1 MPYPLPAL
9 EAPLRR
15 LLEGLSAETRRHGR
29 YLLGAS
35 FWYRDHIHQ
44 WDWDWSSWS
53 FECKV
58 PAGDS
63 YRLLTVRIDLPAV
76 GRPLRVHCNCRPR
89 SGRGPFP
96 HQERCVHTCAT
107 LEFLRYR
114 LEDPL
119 HYGDE
124 DYRRLQER
132 LASPEVAAWSDTT
145 SILEG
150 FLAEHESAESE
161 IDRRRRLTWRLRWQP
176 YGLELGAWEQRA
188 RGHGWTGGQ
197 KVGWKRLVRDRAL
210 WTTESDRHVVTRIF
224 ENQPSTEHSQSYW
237 HIDAIAALRDLVGHP
252 LVFHWESLEPIAV
265 EAAELMLRLRQVP
278 AAIPES
284 AGGLSL
290 EITLGG
296 RPLASF
302 APDELWEDER
312 TLAGFVDGDAR
323 ILVAVVEPQVLDLV
337 SRFGRHGRQVG
348 AAEREDVLA
357 RLPRLAVVVPV
368 ELAAEDAPPPL
379 RAEVKP
385 RLFLIPEYYGLTARI
400 RVRPAPGIVPF
411 RPGQGPERLTALD
424 DGRCRMVER
433 QPEEEHRAAVDLARR
448 LGLEVTEGWE
458 WFFGSNDAGLDLVLA
473 AQEEAAGGLVV
484 EWPEGQERKVVSPSP
499 LKVQIAGRRNYFA
512 ARGGV
517 EIGDRE
523 LSLAELL
530 EALRTGDRYLPLGN
544 GDWLEMTAELRAR
557 LEALGD
563 VVRPRRGVL
572 EVDLTAAHLVRELL
586 AADDV
591 LCEVS
596 ARFRETL
603 DRLEAAEGLD
613 PVPPAELTA
622 ELRPYQVDGY
632 RWLRR
637 LAAWGMGGCL
647 ADDMGLGKTVQSLA
661 LLLDRRPSGPALVI
675 APLSVC
681 YNWLREARRFA
692 PALDGVLYH
701 GPSRAQLLAGLG
713 AGDLV
718 VTSYGLLRRDGEDLA
733 EIAWGTLILDE
744 AQAIKNSRTKTARAA
759 LRIPARWRL
768 ALTGTP
774 IENHLGELW
783 SLFRVISPG
792 VFGSWQAF
800 RHRFAEP
807 IEKHGD
813 EERRRALSRRLQ
825 PFVLRRTKSEVLSE
839 LPPRTEIDL
848 AAELSSDE
856 RRLYEAARL
865 AALAQLSARATNRRR
880 RSAEL
885 LAALTRL
892 RQLACHPA
900 LVEPSWTRSSA
911 KLDLAVELLI
921 ELVDGGHRALVFSQF
936 TRLLGRLRKAL
947 EPHRVRHLYLD
958 GRTPPGER
966 QRRVD
971 AFQAGA
977 GGAFLISLKAGG
989 TGLNLTAADYV
1000 ILLDPWWNPA
1010 VENQASDRAHRI
1022 GQARP
1027 VVVYRLIARGT
1038 IEEEVLKLQEEKR
1051 HLVADVLAGT
1061 GAAGRLSADELLGL
1075 IRSQG

>member
-1 MPYPLPAL
+1 MPYPAPAL

-44 WDWDWSSWS
+44 WNWDWDARS

-63 YRLLTVRIDLPAV
+63 YRLLTVCIDLPAV
-76 GRPLRVHCNCRPR
+76 GRPLRVHCNCRLR
-89 SGRGPFP
+89 FGRGLPFP
-96 HQERCVHTCAT
+96 RRERCVHTCAA
-107 LEFLRYR
+107 LEFLRYQ

-119 HYGDE
+119 HYDTE
-124 DYRRLQER
+124 DRRRLQEM
-132 LASPEVAAWSDTT
+132 LASPAVATWNGTT
-145 SILEG
+145 SILDG
-150 FLAEHESAESE
+150 FLTEHESAEPE
-161 IDRRRRLTWRLRWQP
+161 IDRRRRLTWRLRSQT
-176 YGLELGAWEQRA
+176 YGLELGAWEQKA
-188 RGHGWTGGQ
+188 RGHGWTGGR
-197 KVGWKRLVRDRAL
+197 KVAWKRLVHDRAL
-210 WTTESDRHVVTRIF
+210 WTTEADRKVVTRIF
-224 ENQPSTEHSQSYW
+224 ESQESAERSYW
-237 HIDAIAALRDLVGHP
+237 QIDAVAALRDLIGHP
-252 LVFHWESLEPIAV
+252 LVFHWLSPQPIAV
-265 EAAELMLRLRQVP
+265 EAAELMVRLRQVP
-278 AAIPES
+278 AAMPEG

-302 APDELWEDER
+302 AALELWEDER
-312 TLAGFVDGDAR
+312 TLAGFADDGAR

-337 SRFGRHGRQVG
+337 SRLGRHGRQAG
-348 AAEREDVLA
+348 AAEREDILA
-357 RLPRLAVVVPV
+357 LLPRLAVLVPV
-368 ELAAEDAPPPL
+368 ELTAEDAPVPL
-379 RAEVKP
+379 RAEARP
-385 RLFLIPEYYGLTARI
+385 RLFLIPEWYGLTAKI

-458 WFFGSNDAGLDLVLA
+458 WFFGSNDVAFDLVLA

-484 EWPEGQERKVVSPSP
+484 EWPEGEERKVVSPSP
-499 LKVQIAGRRNYFA
+499 LKVRIDGRRDYFA

-517 EIGDRE
+517 TVGDRE

-530 EALRTGDRYLPLGN
+530 EALRTGGRYLELGS
-544 GDWLEMTAELRAR
+544 GDWLEITAELRAR

-591 LCEVS
+591 RCEVS
-596 ARFRETL
+596 DRFRETL

-613 PVPPAELTA
+613 PVPPAELAA
-622 ELRPYQVDGY
+622 ELRRYQVDGY

-661 LLLDRRPSGPALVI
+661 LLLDRRPSGPALVV

-681 YNWLREARRFA
+681 FNWLREARRFA
-692 PALDGVLYH
+692 PALAGVLYH
-701 GPSRAQLLAGLG
+701 GPGRARLLAGLG

-718 VTSYGLLRRDGEDLA
+718 VTSYGLLRRDGEELA

-759 LRIPARWRL
+759 RRIPAGWRL

-807 IEKHGD
+807 IERDGD
-813 EERRRALSRRLQ
+813 EQRRRALRRRLR

-848 AAELSSDE
+848 AAELSPGE

-865 AALAQLSARATNRRR
+865 AALAQLSAGAPNRRR
-880 RSAEL
+880 RGAEL

-911 KLDLAVELLI
+911 KLDLAVELLV

-947 EPHRVRHLYLD
+947 EPHGIRHLYLD
-958 GRTPPGER
+958 GRTRPGER

-1022 GQARP
+1022 GQTRP

-1051 HLVADVLAGT
+1051 HLVAGVLAGT

-1075 IRSQG
+1075 IRSA